1 MRNILVIIVIFILFV
16 SGCAG
21 GPSSGPSSVAT
32 PVPDVNGGVQV
43 EIMSQTVVEICDGES
58 LRCAAVV
65 TQEIT
70 VLSKKLD
77 LICIRE
83 ISIQMRGTGISTQCW
98 PQQPQ

>member
-1 MRNILVIIVIFILFV
+1 MRNILVILLFCILFV

-21 GPSSGPSSVAT
+21 GPSSVAT

-43 EIMSQTVVEICDGES
+43 EILSQTVVEICDGES